1 MKFVKFTETAN
12 RDLREIAFWLAEQ
25 SGDREVALRFIDG
38 IRNRVLQLENF
49 PQSGTFPSD
58 RVLRSLGYRF
68 LTYGEYLLFYT
79 VDETAGTVYVEA
91 VFNSKKDYA
100 RVLKKML

>member
-1 MKFVKFTETAN
+1 MK
-12 RDLREIAFWLAEQ
+12 
-25 SGDREVALRFIDG
+25 
-38 IRNRVLQLENF
+38 
-49 PQSGTFPSD
+49 
-58 RVLRSLGYRF
+58 GYN
-68 LTYGEYLLFYT
+68 TDNGYMGYVNGEYLLFYT